1 MSGSAWRSS
10 ATAEEERPA
19 VAAHLEGC
27 DTCRA
32 DVRAFSETAWTLAET
47 AEREPPARL
56 RAAIVDRGTR
66 DGGVSAPRPTWRERI
81 VDAVRRPVP
90 AAIPIGLAIALVV
103 ALVGYGGARRDADR
117 YATAVAGVAGAR
129 VVPMA
134 PTGELGNVRGSLV
147 LPVNGA
153 TPYLILELP
162 APPSGKTWEAW
173 VLHGEQALAA
183 GITDEHGI
191 TTLVLT
197 APLGAGDAVAVTLE
211 PSGGVQK
218 VTGNPVLVGKT

>member
-1 MSGSAWRSS
+1 MM
-10 ATAEEERPA
+10 TAHPYDELAAYALGALDEEERPA

-56 RAAIVDRGTR
+56 RAAIVDRATR
-66 DGGVSAPRPTWRERI
+66 DGGVSAPRPSWRERI
-81 VDAVRRPVP
+81 VDAVRWPVP

-103 ALVGYGGARRDADR
+103 A
-117 YATAVAGVAGAR
+117 